1 MKIMKVNEEYFVI
14 VNLNVNMWNPYRLYH
29 FDNDDIKLKELY
41 TFDNKDIIGVS
52 LKNRIL
58 NDK

>member
-1 MKIMKVNEEYFVI
+1 MKIMEVNEEYFVI